1 MGKIDNEFIPDCRQ
15 CSVCSIEQG
24 VRGYIVRLSEPFT
37 FEYAPQRLDYVE
49 MCDLVRI
56 ELRRGLSLG
65 TFSYT
70 SISRA
75 NADKKARNVLS
86 LASFPEALLPGFLG
100 FLHALPALLDGFA
113 NRFFVQAVHYW
124 AFAHVLDVF
133 PNLQFLLTRSVSPK
147 HLQIQV
153 SFPFASRHPLISD
166 PVISKELR
174 GKAYGM
180 YGSCQHGNLFP
191 IPDVAPLSI
200 GKL

>member
-86 LASFPEALLPGFLG
+86 LASFPEACCQDSLAFFTLCLL
-100 FLHALPALLDGFA
+100 
-113 NRFFVQAVHYW
+113 
-124 AFAHVLDVF
+124 
-133 PNLQFLLTRSVSPK
+133 
-147 HLQIQV
+147 
-153 SFPFASRHPLISD
+153 
-166 PVISKELR
+166 
-174 GKAYGM
+174 
-180 YGSCQHGNLFP
+180 C
-191 IPDVAPLSI
+191 
-200 GKL
+200 

>member
-86 LASFPEALLPGFLG
+86 LASLPVSYTHLT
-100 FLHALPALLDGFA
+100 LP
-113 NRFFVQAVHYW
+113 
-124 AFAHVLDVF
+124 
-133 PNLQFLLTRSVSPK
+133 TT
-147 HLQIQV
+147 
-153 SFPFASRHPLISD
+153 
-166 PVISKELR
+166 
-174 GKAYGM
+174 
-180 YGSCQHGNLFP
+180 
-191 IPDVAPLSI
+191 
-200 GKL
+200 